1 MLTNHLKIILR
12 QLTRNK
18 TFSFVNLTGLVTG
31 ITVCLFVA
39 QFVWFEWSFERFN
52 VNADRTYRVNLYNTS
67 NGVFDNISA
76 GTVSGLAY
84 AMKQTLPGIEAIGRL
99 SSKTKGVV
107 ANKEHLVENL
117 ESEIVFADP
126 SIINILGID
135 LIKGDRL
142 KVLNTPQSIVI
153 SKSIALKYF
162 GDTNVVGKSLE
173 MGFNGGS
180 IEFKLFQIEGIFN
193 DIPSNSHQHFDFIL
207 PTENEQAWN
216 ENWSWSN
223 VSTYIR
229 LQKSISPQSLSA
241 GLALIVKQH
250 HQDVTGD
257 KYLLEPITEIRLHAL
272 DGSGRATMVNFFII
286 LGGVILLLA
295 WFNYVSLSTARFL
308 ERMKEVGVRKLVGA
322 SRKQLIL
329 QLLTESFFF
338 NFISFSCALLLFL
351 ITWPWLAH
359 YLQMPISQ
367 TFLYDP
373 LALAL
378 IPISIIVATLFSGFY
393 PSLFLSSF
401 KPLQSVKGKLNE
413 FTDRS
418 ALRKALVIVQLSIS
432 VILVTAIFAI
442 ERQLNFMRSQNIGIA
457 IDQTLI
463 IEEPLLHDATT
474 IQKFEPFK
482 NEILRLASVTGV
494 TYASTF
500 AGSEIDWHR
509 TDITLGEEKADFH
522 YDSRIIGI
530 GTEFLDV
537 FDLKLILGRNF
548 NPNNK
553 GDNRTMLINEE
564 AYKMFGFKT
573 LEEALGKF
581 IFLGSRKFEIIGVV
595 KNYHVRSFHYQIQP
609 ILFMQGYPRN
619 PSYVIKISKENIA
632 ETISNIESKWK
643 EAYHGNVFRY
653 HFLDEQFE
661 RQYSSEKQI
670 AVVISGLTFLAI
682 VISFLGLFG
691 LSLYTVNRRTKE
703 IGIRKV
709 LGASVLN
716 VVVLLSRDFV
726 KLVIIGGIIGVPFV
740 YQGSKIWLEQYAYQ
754 MPIDISL
761 FVLPVGIVTLLT
773 LITITFQ
780 TMTAARTNPVD
791 SIKYE

>member
-1 MLTNHLKIILR
+1 MLSNHLKIILR
-12 QLTRNK
+12 QLTRTK
-18 TFSFVNLTGLVTG
+18 TFSIVNLTGLILG

-39 QFVWFEWSFERFN
+39 QFVWFERSFENFN

-67 NGVFDNISA
+67 NGIFDNISA

-84 AMKQTLPGIEAIGRL
+84 SMKQTLPGIEAIGRL

-107 ANKEHLVENL
+107 SNKEHLVEDL

-126 SIINILGID
+126 SIIDILGID

-142 KVLNTPQSIVI
+142 KVLTSPQSIVI
-153 SKSIALKYF
+153 SRSIALKYF
-162 GDTNVVGKSLE
+162 DDTNVVGKSLE

-180 IEFKLFQIEGIFN
+180 IEVKLFQIEGVFN
-193 DIPSNSHQHFDFIL
+193 DIPSNAHQHFDFIL
-207 PTENEQAWN
+207 PNENEQAWN
-216 ENWSWSN
+216 ENWAWSN
-223 VSTYIR
+223 VSTYVR
-229 LQKSISPQSLSA
+229 LQQGISPQNLSG
-241 GLALIVKQH
+241 GLAQIVKQH
-250 HQDVTGD
+250 HQDDTGD
-257 KYLLEPITEIRLHAL
+257 KYLLEAITEIRLHAL

-322 SRKQLIL
+322 SRMQLIL
-329 QLLTESFFF
+329 QLLSESLFF

-351 ITWPWLAH
+351 ITWPLLAN
-359 YLQMPISQ
+359 YLQIPTSQ
-367 TFLYDP
+367 TFLHDP
-373 LALAL
+373 FSFVV
-378 IPISIIVATLFSGFY
+378 IPFSIVIGAISSGLY

-418 ALRKALVIVQLSIS
+418 ILRKALVIVQLSIS
-432 VILVTAIFAI
+432 VILITSIFAI

-482 NEILRLASVTGV
+482 NELRRLPSVTGV

-509 TDITLGEEKADFH
+509 TDITLGEENADYR

-530 GTEFLDV
+530 GTDFLDV
-537 FDLKLILGRNF
+537 FDLKLVSGRNF
-548 NPNNK
+548 DPSNK

-564 AYKMFGFKT
+564 AYRMFGFKT
-573 LEEALGKF
+573 LEEALGKL

-595 KNYHVRSFHYQIQP
+595 KNYHVRSFQYQIQP
-609 ILFMQGYPRN
+609 VLFIQGYPRN
-619 PSYVIKISKENIA
+619 PSYVIKIRKENIA
-632 ETISNIESKWK
+632 ETISSIESEWK
-643 EAYHGNVFRY
+643 KAYHGNVFRY

-670 AVVISGLTFLAI
+670 ATIISGLTFLAI
-682 VISFLGLFG
+682 IISFLGLFG

-709 LGASVLN
+709 LGASVVN
-716 VVVLLSRDFV
+716 VVILLSRDFV
-726 KLVIIGGIIGVPFV
+726 KLVVIGGIIGVPFV
-740 YQGSKIWLEQYAYQ
+740 YQGSKIWLERYAYQ

-761 FVLPVGIVTLLT
+761 FVLPVCIVTLLT
-773 LITITFQ
+773 LITISFQ
-780 TMTAARTNPVD
+780 TMTAARSNPVD
-791 SIKYE
+791 SIKDE